1 VDAIDG
7 SASFNAF
14 SPAISN
20 GMFDVLAPG
29 ASANENVSINAA
41 EWAQTPAL
49 GLMVISHGNKS
60 GKDEAQ
66 LIKVDLK

>member
-1 VDAIDG
+1 
-7 SASFNAF
+7 
-14 SPAISN
+14 
-20 GMFDVLAPG
+20 MFDVLAPG